1 MSIEQMAPPEAV
13 QSGGLP
19 VTEYADPADI
29 PGVIV
34 EGNRAFYDVG
44 GKLFLVSGAVRRH
57 GRLVPIVE
65 LPLVDGYPRK
75 EAAE

>member
-1 MSIEQMAPPEAV
+1 MNVEQMAPPEAV
-13 QSGGLP
+13 QTGGLP
-19 VTEYADPADI
+19 VIEYAEASDI

-34 EGNRAFYDVG
+34 EGERAFYDVG
-44 GKLFLVSGAVRRH
+44 GRLFPVSGAVRRH

-65 LPLVDGYPRK
+65 LPLVDGFPRK

>member
-1 MSIEQMAPPEAV
+1 MSIEQMVPPEAV
-13 QSGGLP
+13 QNVGLP
-19 VTEYADPADI
+19 VAEYADPSDI

-44 GKLFLVSGAVRRH
+44 GKLFPVSGAVRRH

-65 LPLVDGYPRK
+65 LPIVEGCPRK
-75 EAAE
+75 EAEG